1 MKKLLFILF
10 FVPAL
15 AFAQEWNVAVD
26 AGVGFNYLS
35 SNLET
40 SNSAQIGVK
49 AGATVSYTT
58 WFNLLAETGVS
69 YLNNKGGKIYLI
81 DLQHKAVNS
90 IDAKMQDLRFPINFG
105 YVVYITDEWSFTP
118 KVGAWFAWGVGGR
131 SHIRATDEKGNEYK
145 VSYNAYDAFEYAFDK
160 ETYYIGAFKKFDV
173 GVSVGIDFRYTN
185 LAIRAKCDI
194 GLKNLNPSLENPQS
208 RCYAIML
215 GYFF

>member
-26 AGVGFNYLS
+26 AGVGYNYLS

-105 YVVYITDEWSFTP
+105 YVVYITDEWIFTP
-118 KVGAWFAWGVGGR
+118 KVGAWFAWGIGGI
-131 SHIRATDEKGNEYK
+131 SHIRAT
-145 VSYNAYDAFEYAFDK
+145 A
-160 ETYYIGAFKKFDV
+160 
-173 GVSVGIDFRYTN
+173 
-185 LAIRAKCDI
+185 
-194 GLKNLNPSLENPQS
+194 
-208 RCYAIML
+208 
-215 GYFF
+215 